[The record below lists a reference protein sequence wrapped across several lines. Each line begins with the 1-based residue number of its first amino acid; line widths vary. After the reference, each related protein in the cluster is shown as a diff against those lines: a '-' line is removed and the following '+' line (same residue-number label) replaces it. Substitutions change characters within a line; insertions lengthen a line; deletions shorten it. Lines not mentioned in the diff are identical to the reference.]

1 MYVYVRVY
9 IVPISERA
17 LANRE
22 SVSGLRVQSYDYHFM
37 FETKITYKIP
47 SPPSDNEGSE
57 EE

>member
-17 LANRE
+17 PANHE
-22 SVSGLRVQSYDYHFM
+22 SISGLRAQSYDYHFM
-37 FETKITYKIP
+37 FKAKITYKIP
-47 SPPSDNEGSE
+47 SLPTDNEGSE